1 MASDS
6 LEPGRVLA
14 GRFKLESR
22 LGEGGFGT
30 IWRAEHLVLAA
41 PVAVK
46 LVDTAVVKDEE
57 QVDRFLREARAAA
70 ALRSPHVVQIIDYGV
85 DGDIPF
91 MVMELLEGETLAHRV
106 RRKGKLTPAET
117 GRILTHVGRAMAKAH
132 AAGIVHRDLKPENVF
147 LVHNEDEEIAKVLDF
162 GVAKV
167 ETTNIA
173 KEGARTRT
181 GSLLGTPYYMSPE
194 QAQGNKTVDHRSDL
208 WSLAVIAFEC
218 LTGKRPFHS
227 DGLGEL
233 VLQICAY
240 PIPLPSEVGS
250 VPLGFDAWFKRATE
264 RDPKNRFQSAKDQT
278 ESLREVLG
286 LDARDASMLP
296 DVVVTSMFD
305 DERRTAELNPSS
317 TDSAEQ
323 ARKAEGE
330 AQTIQVRPDEGPALT
345 VRQFGTTQRTAPA
358 PRKSGSGL
366 VLIVAG
372 ASIAVGLAVGFAVL
386 NKRMRKVEPP
396 AATTVTAEVSP
407 APAAATEEPVET
419 LPPPEPSVAPSA
431 SASAG
436 ALPSALHPLL
446 AHPEMHGAK
455 PSDKTRKDAKDIKP
469 LDPSVMFDRP
479 KPAPD
484 AGAHPPKTGPYD
496 DPEPP
501 PAPPPA
507 P

>member
-1 MASDS
+1 MATDS
-6 LEPGRVLA
+6 MEPGRVLA
-14 GRFKLESR
+14 GRYKLESR

-46 LVDTAVVKDEE
+46 LVDTDVVKDEE

-85 DGDIPF
+85 DGDVPF

-106 RRKGKLTPAET
+106 RGKGKLTPAET

-173 KEGARTRT
+173 KQGAKTRT

-194 QAQGNKTVDHRSDL
+194 QAQGNKEVDHRSDL
-208 WSLAVIAFEC
+208 WSLGVIAFEC

-264 RDPKNRFQSAKDQT
+264 RDPKHRFQSAKDLT

-286 LDARDASMLP
+286 LEARDASMLP
-296 DVVVTSMFD
+296 DVNISVTFDDD
-305 DERRTAELNPSS
+305 DERSTAEVNPG
-317 TDSAEQ
+317 DSAAQ

-330 AQTIQVRPDEGPALT
+330 ARTIQARPEEGPALT

-358 PRKSGSGL
+358 PRKSGGSGL

-386 NKRMRKVEPP
+386 NKRMRKVESPP
-396 AATTVTAEVSP
+396 AATTTEVT
-407 APAAATEEPVET
+407 APAAAPPLEETEQTSPLAPEAT
-419 LPPPEPSVAPSA
+419 LVPPA
-431 SASAG
+431 SASAP
-436 ALPSALHPLL
+436 ASSSALHPL
-446 AHPEMHGAK
+446 ARPDQHGGK
-455 PSDKTRKDAKDIKP
+455 SDKTRKDTAKDEK
-469 LDPSVMFDRP
+469 LDPNVMLDRPP
-479 KPAPD
+479 KPAAD
-484 AGAHPPKTGPYD
+484 AGAHAPKD
-496 DPEPP
+496 EPAP
-501 PAPPPA
+501 PAPPLPG